1 MIRNC
6 INCLSELIDAFD
18 VNFILFNSWE
28 NWEALGPNVIK
39 YWFYLFKPSFHWKEQ
54 QQKNWLVESLH
65 SESLYAHTHMY
76 YTLTHHR
83 YTNKEEPWQIGIC
96 QLEFRC
102 HFEWWICI
110 LCLCVPM
117 RRIALGLME
126 GNSLTTEVMSALND
140 QLTYIFSC
148 LKRRYIQPL
157 LLFQSSPGV
166 RPKLVCLLNS
176 FPALSC
182 SLTSVSPV
190 FLFLFASF
198 CVSFSMFSLNVL
210 DYPLIFKREPLKY

>member
-1 MIRNC
+1 MASYAKIFIKTKHSC
-6 INCLSELIDAFD
+6 CPAQ
-18 VNFILFNSWE
+18 ILFT
-28 NWEALGPNVIK
+28 G
-39 YWFYLFKPSFHWKEQ
+39 
-54 QQKNWLVESLH
+54 SLH
-65 SESLYAHTHMY
+65 TFLAA
-76 YTLTHHR
+76 
-83 YTNKEEPWQIGIC
+83 
-96 QLEFRC
+96 
-102 HFEWWICI
+102 
-110 LCLCVPM
+110 M